1 MACIWTISLQTF
13 RLLCDNCKSFEFCKF
28 MFNTKDQDILLLCS
42 NDKRYRSIKLSSY
55 NSYLLVSILIFVLWI
70 WNEIHLIRIH
80 YLSECQRTANCSQ
93 QLPLEP
99 LFSITIL
106 FFKVKLTKLSFF
118 VNSFLHEK
126 FLWNALDD
134 VHNIVFLSN

>member
-55 NSYLLVSILIFVLWI
+55 NSYLLVSILIFVFMEMERNSFNSNSLS
-70 WNEIHLIRIH
+70 IRVPTNG
-80 YLSECQRTANCSQ
+80 Q
-93 QLPLEP
+93 
-99 LFSITIL
+99 LFSATSTWATVL
-106 FFKVKLTKLSFF
+106 HYNSFFKVKLTNLSFF